1 MAKLQEGA
9 GDGLRGSLG
18 GLSYYKMRG
27 VKGTVVREKGGPPKA
42 RIKKDPELH
51 MIRRNSAEFS
61 GRSTAGKW
69 IRKVIHAQL
78 PMADYN
84 ISGPLAS
91 LLQVMQKMDSQGDKG
106 KRTIRLSANPLVIKG
121 FSLNKNTL
129 FDSVVRSPVDYVISR
144 ETGSV
149 RVQIPA
155 LMPAINLFTPDR
167 YAMFRL
173 IIAWGVVPD
182 FYPDGRKDQT
192 YNIVQ
197 GGVAENAF
205 FDKIRYAPSH
215 QAYDNIPPE
224 EFRSDWYPITKGAP
238 AMDKE
243 LTLRVFPPDTDFTL
257 VLSIGICYG
266 IMEAADDV
274 RQAPYVGSAKILA
287 VG

>member
-1 MAKLQEGA
+1 MAKLADGF

-18 GLSYYKMRG
+18 GLSFYKMRG
-27 VKGTVVREKGGPPKA
+27 VKGTVVREQGGPSKE
-42 RIKKDPELH
+42 KVQTDPQLH
-51 MIRRNSAEFS
+51 IIRRNNAEFS
-61 GRSTAGKW
+61 GRATAGKW
-69 IRKVIHAQL
+69 IRKVIQAQL

-91 LLQVMQKMDSQGDKG
+91 LLKVVQVLDDKGDLG

-121 FSLNKNTL
+121 FPLNQKNL
-129 FDSVVRSPVDYVISR
+129 FDSVVRSPVDYAISR

-149 RVQIPA
+149 RVQIPQ
-155 LMPAINLFTPDR
+155 LMPAINLFTPDN

-173 IIAWGVVPD
+173 VIAWGVVPD

-192 YNIVQ
+192 YNMMK
-197 GGVAENAF
+197 GRVAEKTF
-205 FDKIRYAPSH
+205 FDKIKYYPSN
-215 QAYDNIPPE
+215 QAYDHIPTE

-238 AMDKE
+238 AIDKE
-243 LTLRVFPPDTDFTL
+243 LTLQVFPSDTDFTL

-266 IMEAADDV
+266 IMEAADYV